1 MKEARMPHN
10 QLQILIVAD
19 EPDVT
24 AMLATHIMTARD
36 DAHVSVVDTIKEARR
51 LAASDAF
58 DVIVAQERVS
68 DGTAL
73 GLVED
78 ADMANVTP
86 LIVVAPD
93 ADVEQVRSTFREGA
107 ADVIDSAADGEG
119 LLDCIDRVVTRGR
132 QEQRRGRRSR
142 RLRRVSTRL
151 IKDRRE
157 LRQRV
162 DLICRDVVDA
172 YRRLAE
178 KVVAAGQG
186 EDPRNPIRRAPRPM
200 MEDN

>member
-1 MKEARMPHN
+1 MPHN
-10 QLQILIVAD
+10 HLQILIVAD
-19 EPDVT
+19 EPDIT
-24 AMLATHIMTARD
+24 AILATHIMTARD

-58 DVIVAQERVS
+58 DVIVAQERLS

-73 GLVED
+73 GLVEE
-78 ADMANVTP
+78 ADKAIVTP
-86 LIVVAPD
+86 LVVVAPD

-107 ADVIDSAADGEG
+107 ADVIDSATDGEG
-119 LLDCIDRVVTRGR
+119 LLSCIDRVVTRGR

-142 RLRRVSTRL
+142 RLRRVSSRL

-178 KVVAAGQG
+178 KVVAAKNGD
-186 EDPRNPIRRAPRPM
+186 DPRNPIRRAPRPM
-200 MEDN
+200 VEDN

>member
-1 MKEARMPHN
+1 MPHN
-10 QLQILIVAD
+10 HLQILIVAD

-58 DVIVAQERVS
+58 DVIVAQERLS

-73 GLVED
+73 GLVVD
-78 ADMANVTP
+78 ADKSNVTP
-86 LIVVAPD
+86 LVVVAPD

-107 ADVIDSAADGEG
+107 ADVIDSAADGAG

-132 QEQRRGRRSR
+132 QEQRRGRRGD
-142 RLRRVSTRL
+142 RLRRVSSRL

-178 KVVAAGQG
+178 KVVAAKSG

-200 MEDN
+200 MDDN

>member
-1 MKEARMPHN
+1 MPHN
-10 QLQILIVAD
+10 HLQILIVAD
-19 EPDVT
+19 EPDIT

-58 DVIVAQERVS
+58 DVIVAQENLS
-68 DGTAL
+68 DGSAL
-73 GLVED
+73 GLVEV
-78 ADMANVTP
+78 AAKAVVTP
-86 LIVVAPD
+86 LVVVAPN

-119 LLDCIDRVVTRGR
+119 LLDCIDRVVARGR

-142 RLRRVSTRL
+142 RLRRVSSRL

-178 KVVAAGQG
+178 KVVAAKNGD
-186 EDPRNPIRRAPRPM
+186 DPRNPIRRAPRPM
-200 MEDN
+200 VEDN

>member
-1 MKEARMPHN
+1 MPHN
-10 QLQILIVAD
+10 NLQILIVAD

-24 AMLATHIMTARD
+24 ATLAAHIMTARD

-58 DVIVAQERVS
+58 DVIVAQDRLS

-73 GLVED
+73 GLVNESEN
-78 ADMANVTP
+78 ASETP

-93 ADVEQVRSTFREGA
+93 ADADGVRSAFRNGA

-119 LLDCIDRVVTRGR
+119 LLNCIDRVITRCR
-132 QEQRRGRRSR
+132 LEQSRGRRSR
-142 RLRRVSTRL
+142 RLRRISSRL
-151 IKDRRE
+151 VKDRRE

-178 KVVAAGQG
+178 KVVAVNNGD
-186 EDPRNPIRRAPRPM
+186 DPRNPLRRAPRPM
-200 MEDN
+200 VEDN